1 MIERS
6 DNAAGS
12 MGRHG
17 QVASDAAAKWQGA
30 FAAARPLSSRRY
42 FIFLYCAALEMEPRR
57 LNHEEGLSLFTS
69 DRVLAEARIL
79 SDDFLEL
86 SN

>member
-30 FAAARPLSSRRY
+30 FAAARPLSSRRQPLEEV
-42 FIFLYCAALEMEPRR
+42 LYQRPRYPIMLITRHR
-57 LNHEEGLSLFTS
+57 LQAPRKKKL
-69 DRVLAEARIL
+69 
-79 SDDFLEL
+79 
-86 SN
+86 